1 MTTLNIV
8 FSIVWYA
15 IAILG
20 VVKGYQFSEFGV
32 ALALGVLFDI
42 RARIERGDA

>member
-1 MTTLNIV
+1 MATLDTV
-8 FSIVWYA
+8 FSIVWYT

-20 VVKGYQFSEFGV
+20 AVNGYPPSEFGV

-42 RARIERGDA
+42 RALIERGDA